1 MFWDLSNNLRTWG
14 DKLRKKDNCSCCL
27 GIPCWEVGPGF
38 METDMANPE
47 VCWVTGA
54 VLLAVLFNSI
64 KYFSQRMSYL
74 KKTWKG
80 SPFTLSPSRVESP
93 NIWKQLQMECCEL
106 GKNKKKKKGCGN
118 EPLMMKMLS
127 KNRICFFGLCQ
138 NDGFLAGLK
147 SNWQKQRKESTRSK
161 EF

>member
-106 GKNKKKKKGCGN
+106 GKNKKKKRMWKWTTDD
-118 EPLMMKMLS
+118 EDVIKEQHL
-127 KNRICFFGLCQ
+127 FFWIMPEWWILGR
-138 NDGFLAGLK
+138 A
-147 SNWQKQRKESTRSK
+147 KE
-161 EF
+161 